1 MEIKVSTILFMVS
14 LALLL
19 SVGFVGSY
27 LWALSRGQFD
37 DLETPAHRM
46 LKEDGVYLKNQTNM
60 KIKTKNENNKKGT
73 TT

>member
-1 MEIKVSTILFMVS
+1 MSTILFMVS

-19 SVGFVGSY
+19 SIGFVASY

-46 LKEDGVYLKNQTNM
+46 LKDDGVYVVK
-60 KIKTKNENNKKGT
+60 ENKEK
-73 TT
+73 

>member
-1 MEIKVSTILFMVS
+1 MNTILFMVS

-19 SVGFVGSY
+19 SIGFVASY

-46 LKEDGVYLKNQTNM
+46 LKEDGINLVNNKV
-60 KIKTKNENNKKGT
+60 NEKNNKKGIIT
-73 TT
+73 